1 MPRRHRPDGWSAGEK
16 GLDLNTSGSPGD
28 SAGDRA
34 LSAEALL
41 QILGQIDPVSPFYQ
55 HAAALLDERLV
66 RNPPAVLAPTP
77 RGPRRLLSIGM
88 ATYDDYDGVYF
99 SVQAIRLYHPE
110 VTDCTEILVLDNHP
124 SGPCAKPLK
133 DLERQVAGY
142 RYVPYERSQ
151 GTAVRD
157 LVFREANAEFVLCMD
172 SHVLFRPGALARL
185 VKYLASVPHASDLWQ
200 GPLMNDD
207 LKVHGTHFDPVWR
220 AGMYGVWG
228 KDPRGLDPDGPAFE
242 IPMQGLGVFACRR
255 AAWPGFNPRL
265 RGFGG
270 EEGYLHEKVRRAGGR
285 TLCLPF
291 LGWTHRFKRPFGPR
305 YPVSVEDRVRNY
317 LLVHDELSL
326 DPGPAIAHL
335 EQEFGAEC
343 VRPLVDRVEQELQGP
358 FHFFDAIYCINLDQ
372 ETGRWES
379 VMRQCKA
386 LGIDHRIRR
395 FAAIDT
401 PTSHGIGRA
410 LSHRAVVAEAKW
422 QGLDN
427 VLVLEDD
434 VVFSRRIADVLAQ
447 GLAELRERV
456 WRLLSLGGS
465 CGDRAFSGMSGDRI
479 LQTAQGSMSLH
490 AVAYHH
496 TVYDQILTEVPAT
509 PTGIARWLQTH
520 PGIGHYYAE
529 GFDGMSLVTC
539 PAVATQPSL
548 LPQGAAPFE
557 PQAVTS

>member
-1 MPRRHRPDGWSAGEK
+1 
-16 GLDLNTSGSPGD
+16 
-28 SAGDRA
+28 
-34 LSAEALL
+34 
-41 QILGQIDPVSPFYQ
+41 
-55 HAAALLDERLV
+55 
-66 RNPPAVLAPTP
+66 
-77 RGPRRLLSIGM
+77 M

-110 VTDCTEILVLDNHP
+110 VTDRTEILVLDNHP

-133 DLERQVAGY
+133 ELERQVAGY

-157 LVFREANAEFVLCMD
+157 LLFREANAEFVLCMD

-185 VKYLASVPHASDLWQ
+185 VEYLASHPHASDLCQ
-200 GPLMNDD
+200 GPLMSDD
-207 LKVHGTHFDPVWR
+207 LEVHATHFNPVWHG
-220 AGMYGVWG
+220 GMYGVWG
-228 KDPRGLDPDGPAFE
+228 KDSRGLDPDAPAFE

-291 LGWTHRFKRPFGPR
+291 LGWTHRFNRPFGPR

-317 LLVHDELSL
+317 LLVHDELRL

-335 EQEFGAEC
+335 EQEFGAES
-343 VRPLVDRVEQELQGP
+343 VRPLVDRVEQELRGP
-358 FHFFDAIYCINLDQ
+358 FHFFDAIYCINLDR

-401 PTSHGIGRA
+401 PASHGIGRRYPIA
-410 LSHRAVVAEAKW
+410 PSWPKPSGRAWSTCSCLKTTWSSRAGPRMCWRRASPSCATGSGACCRWAGATGTGRV
-422 QGLDN
+422 QGCRATG
-427 VLVLEDD
+427 
-434 VVFSRRIADVLAQ
+434 FSRPPRGRCLCTPSRITTPPTM
-447 GLAELRERV
+447 
-456 WRLLSLGGS
+456 GS
-465 CGDRAFSGMSGDRI
+465 
-479 LQTAQGSMSLH
+479 
-490 AVAYHH
+490 
-496 TVYDQILTEVPAT
+496 
-509 PTGIARWLQTH
+509 
-520 PGIGHYYAE
+520 
-529 GFDGMSLVTC
+529 
-539 PAVATQPSL
+539 
-548 LPQGAAPFE
+548 
-557 PQAVTS
+557 